1 MRFSLAHI
9 FSQACRLVCV
19 WGLVCGAMCGL
30 SACNWQ
36 EAKEVIAVADSIDQN
51 EHVIYDDTA
60 ALGKAIRSL
69 DNPFGRLLMSN
80 TLGKAYYY
88 MGRNLSFANEIAD
101 AAKCYIEADR
111 LQIDDPIYRGRVN
124 SCMGY
129 ICAQTRSDSLALIFY
144 ERATEDFK
152 ESGNEWRYAQS
163 LLNAVQCQIY
173 LGAFSKAD
181 SLLCITQLYQLDSA
195 YQARRFETKGLYF
208 YEQQQYDSALV
219 YLKQGLNYW
228 QSESEKSFTYLKIMQ
243 VYYDLNQLH
252 LAIPYAKLI
261 VEYSKNPNHLSNAYY
276 CLMQDAKNKN
286 NTELLSQFSHAR
298 TDAQQELREYML
310 QDAEALP
317 ILEEY
322 LRNPHP
328 FRWVWIVITCFVALC
343 GILFIGIIVFRKKN
357 IVRLQLVRTK
367 IDNLSTRLKMQ
378 ETICETQKQQID
390 FEIYLNGIRA
400 KYHFPQKQWKDYMQ
414 LEKDINPYLQDWLKE
429 LKQINLTQKEQIFCI
444 YSLIYPQLSL
454 QELSN
459 YMDYSYAGLRV
470 LKSRLLK
477 NKNISSAN
485 FYEALKIWAI
495 SCPHKQQ

>member
-1 MRFSLAHI
+1 MRKAIAYLFR
-9 FSQACRLVCV
+9 QACRVVCML
-19 WGLVCGAMCGL
+19 GLVCGLASC
-30 SACNWQ
+30 SWH
-36 EAKEVIAVADSIDQN
+36 EAKEVIVLADSLDQT
-51 EHVIYDDTA
+51 EHIIYDDTA

-69 DNPFGRLLMSN
+69 DNPFGRLLMPN

-88 MGRNLSFANEIAD
+88 MGRNLSFVNEIA
-101 AAKCYIEADR
+101 AAADCYINADR
-111 LQIDDPIYRGRVN
+111 LQINDPIYRGRVN

-129 ICAQTRSDSLALIFY
+129 ICAQNNKDSLALIFY
-144 ERATEDFK
+144 ERASEDFK

-163 LLNAVQCQIY
+163 LLDGIEFNVKLDNYIV
-173 LGAFSKAD
+173 AD
-181 SLLCITQLYQLDSA
+181 SLLQIAKTYSLDSA
-195 YQARRFETKGLYF
+195 YQARYYETCGLYH
-208 YEQQQYDSALV
+208 YEQQQYDSALI
-219 YLKQGLNYW
+219 YFELGLDYW
-228 QSESEKSFTYLKIMQ
+228 QSEIDKCFSYLTIMQ
-243 VYYDLNQLH
+243 VCIDINDLAQ
-252 LAIPYAKLI
+252 AIPYAQII
-261 VEYSKNPNHLSNAYY
+261 VDESNNPNYIVNAYY
-276 CLMQDAKNKN
+276 CLMQDAKNRDDAQ
-286 NTELLSQFSHAR
+286 LLSEYSHAR
-298 TDAQQELREYML
+298 EDANRLL
-310 QDAEALP
+310 NANTNNSAEALP

-322 LRNPHP
+322 LQNPHP
-328 FRWVWIVITCFVALC
+328 FRWVWIVVCASVVLC

-357 IVRLQLVRTK
+357 IVRLQLVGTK

>member
-1 MRFSLAHI
+1 MRKAVAYLFR
-9 FSQACRLVCV
+9 QACRVVCML
-19 WGLVCGAMCGL
+19 GLVCGLASC
-30 SACNWQ
+30 SWH
-36 EAKEVIAVADSIDQN
+36 EAKEVIITADSLDQN

-69 DNPFGRLLMSN
+69 DNPFGRLLMPN

-101 AAKCYIEADR
+101 AAECYIEADR

-129 ICAQTRSDSLALIFY
+129 ICAQNRSDSLALILY
-144 ERATEDFK
+144 ERSNDDFQ
-152 ESGNEWRYAQS
+152 ESGNDWYYAQS
-163 LLNAVQCQIY
+163 ILNLVQCRIDLQQYSI
-173 LGAFSKAD
+173 AD
-181 SLLCITQLYQLDSA
+181 SLLYLAQSYQLDSA
-195 YQARRFETKGLYF
+195 YHAHCYEICGLYF
-208 YEQQQYDSALV
+208 YAKQQYDSALV

-228 QSESEKSFTYLKIMQ
+228 QSESDKSFTYLKIMQ

-261 VEYSKNPNHLSNAYY
+261 VEYSTNPNHLSNAYY

-328 FRWVWIVITCFVALC
+328 WRWVWIVITCFVALC

>member
-1 MRFSLAHI
+1 ML
-9 FSQACRLVCV
+9 
-19 WGLVCGAMCGL
+19 GLVCGLASC
-30 SACNWQ
+30 SWH
-36 EAKEVIAVADSIDQN
+36 EAKEVIALADSLDQN
-51 EHVIYDDTA
+51 EHVIYDDTT
-60 ALGKAIRSL
+60 ALGRAIRSL
-69 DNPFGRLLMSN
+69 DNPFGRVLMSN

-124 SCMGY
+124 VCIGN
-129 ICAQTRSDSLALIFY
+129 ICAQNSCDSLALIFY
-144 ERATEDFK
+144 ERASEIFQ
-152 ESGNEWRYAQS
+152 ESGNDWYYAHTLLDKSESRIYIRDYAVADTLLQIAQS
-163 LLNAVQCQIY
+163 Y
-173 LGAFSKAD
+173 K
-181 SLLCITQLYQLDSA
+181 LDSA
-195 YQARRFETKGLYF
+195 YRARYLETHGLYF
-208 YEQQQYDSALV
+208 YAQQQYDSALI
-219 YLKQGLNYW
+219 YFNQGLNYW
-228 QSESEKSFTYLKIMQ
+228 QFESEKCFSYLKILQ

-252 LAIPYAKLI
+252 LAIPYAKFI
-261 VEYSKNPNHLSNAYY
+261 VEHSTSPNYIANAYY

-298 TDAQQELREYML
+298 ADAQQELREYML

-317 ILEEY
+317 LLEEY
-322 LRNPHP
+322 LQNPHP
-328 FRWVWIVITCFVALC
+328 LRWVWIVITCFVALC

-429 LKQINLTQKEQIFCI
+429 LKHINLTQKEQIFCI